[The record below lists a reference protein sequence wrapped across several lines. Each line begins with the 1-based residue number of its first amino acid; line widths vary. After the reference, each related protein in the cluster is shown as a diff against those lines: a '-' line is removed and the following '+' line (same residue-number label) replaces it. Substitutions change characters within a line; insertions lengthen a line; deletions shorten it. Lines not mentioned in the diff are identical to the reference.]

1 MTLLR
6 NCIACCA
13 LIACCGV
20 AVGKDVVGDEQIT
33 VPLSDPSRPGT
44 VHVSLVMGSISVKGR
59 DIKDVIIEA
68 NGPGTNTAIPDEARG
83 LRRIV
88 PEGVGVTVEEQN
100 NRVEIATPRG
110 NRTVHLEIQVPRKTN
125 LEIATVNNGGID
137 VEGVEGELELGN
149 VNGAIEL
156 TDVSGAV
163 VAHTVNGR
171 VIADIKRVT
180 PDKPMAFTSL
190 NGVVDVTLPPT
201 LKANLKLRTD
211 NGSAFTD
218 FEMQMLPAAN
228 TPIVEDT
235 RKSRGRYRIE
245 VNKVIYGSV
254 NGGGPEIEMRTFNGN
269 IYLRKGG
276 SASDTAG
283 APSKR

>member
-6 NCIACCA
+6 NSFACCA

-20 AVGKDVVGDEQIT
+20 AVARDVVGDEQIT

-68 NGPGTNTAIPDEARG
+68 NGPGTNRAIPDEARG